1 MADLF
6 LFSRFYG
13 GTLSETVLGNCL
25 SELKVPREEFIVST
39 KCGRYKDGF
48 DFSAQRVIR
57 SIDESLARL
66 KLDYVDILHC
76 HDIEF
81 GSLDQVLFYPM
92 ISSSLSLDPNWL
104 FIALV
109 DRGHSCLRKWPNF
122 MYYLILK

>member
-6 LFSRFYG
+6 LFARFYG

-25 SELKVPREEFIVST
+25 SDLKAPREEFIVST

-66 KLDYVDILHC
+66 KLDYVDIFHC

-81 GSLDQVLFYPM
+81 GSLDQVLFYQLV
-92 ISSSLSLDPNWL
+92 SSSLSLDPNWL

-109 DRGHSCLRKWPNF
+109 DR
-122 MYYLILK
+122 